1 MLNSEIRS
9 QTRRYTHTNATNYID
24 ATLDA
29 DSNRSNGEIWMMI
42 LEAEG
47 YKNTGGDFKVIDFT
61 SNTGLVAQDLGYN
74 GEFPF
79 PAIAMTL
86 EQVYLDYGDGP
97 VKAEIID
104 KSEISSSMF
113 DDADNSQY
121 SETNPKVF
129 LYRDSIFPR
138 PLNLGTTVTDGIKL
152 LVRARQDT
160 LSGESTEPQFESN
173 FHQLI
178 PLKNTQD
185 FYLEYPEKYNP
196 RIDKKVNELEAQLIS
211 FYQDRSPLETRFKAV
226 KETY

>member
-1 MLNSEIRS
+1 
-9 QTRRYTHTNATNYID
+9 
-24 ATLDA
+24 
-29 DSNRSNGEIWMMI
+29 
-42 LEAEG
+42 
-47 YKNTGGDFKVIDFT
+47 
-61 SNTGLVAQDLGYN
+61 
-74 GEFPF
+74 
-79 PAIAMTL
+79 
-86 EQVYLDYGDGP
+86 
-97 VKAEIID
+97 
-104 KSEISSSMF
+104 MF
-113 DDADNSQY
+113 DDEDNSQY
-121 SETNPKVF
+121 SETDPKVF

-138 PLNLGTTVTDGIKL
+138 PLNLGATVTDGIKL

-160 LSGESTEPQFESN
+160 LSGTDTEPEFESN